1 MTCHDT
7 RELLSALLD
16 EALDARERA
25 DVQAHLE
32 GCADCRRE
40 LDGLRSTTSLL
51 SRVERARAPVGFVN
65 KVMGEVHPVPWY
77 QRLSRMVFLPLSV
90 KLPIEAGAMVVI
102 ALLGV
107 YLLQSTPELKDA
119 ARFDPPAVTSR
130 PEAPPA
136 PPAPAPPA
144 SAPAPARERDA
155 KLKSG
160 APPAS
165 GGDRERAR
173 ERANVARPMEEAQAP
188 PEARQEAKEVPLQSA
203 PPASEPAKPEA
214 PSPRSSMPRTL
225 DSREGSA
232 DRADAVRKSAPGAA
246 LAAPSI
252 MSAKQLLAPPVV
264 SGVLTVKDRHQAERA
279 LADLISRTGA
289 RETGRRQE
297 GSATVVD
304 VVVPHANYADFTKEL
319 SGLGSFRIE
328 GQPTEV
334 PPLIRLSIRI
344 SE

>member
-40 LDGLRSTTSLL
+40 LDALRSTTSLL
-51 SRVERARAPVGFVN
+51 SRVERARAPVGFVDR
-65 KVMGEVHPVPWY
+65 VMAEVHPVPWY
-77 QRLSRMVFLPLSV
+77 RRLGRIVFLPLSV

-107 YLLQSTPELKDA
+107 YLLQNTQELKDA
-119 ARFDPPAVTSR
+119 ARPDLPSITSR

-144 SAPAPARERDA
+144 TTPAPSRERDA
-155 KLKSG
+155 KLKSE
-160 APPAS
+160 APLAS
-165 GGDRERAR
+165 RGDR
-173 ERANVARPMEEAQAP
+173 ERANVARPSEEAQAP
-188 PEARQEAKEVPLQSA
+188 PEARQEAKEVPPQAA
-203 PPASEPAKPEA
+203 PPASEPVKQEA
-214 PSPRSSMPRTL
+214 PSPRPSMPRTL

-246 LAAPSI
+246 PLAPSI
-252 MSAKQLLAPPVV
+252 MSAKQYVAPPVV
-264 SGVLTVKDRHQAERA
+264 SGVLTVKDRKEAERA

-297 GSATVVD
+297 GSASIVD
-304 VVVPHANYADFTKEL
+304 VVVPQANYADFTREL
-319 SGLGSFRIE
+319 AGLGSFRIE
-328 GQPTEV
+328 GQPAEV